1 MPSLSWPTVIVGAAL
16 LGGVLG
22 AVQPDAT
29 APLPQPTAEP
39 ADAAPVPVPTQASTP
54 SPPPSPSPVDTP
66 PADPPADA
74 PADPP
79 ADPQPAG
86 DEGGDDAVRTR
97 LPEAPT
103 AQVALTFDDGP
114 HPQWTPL
121 VLDEL
126 ARHGVPATF
135 CLVGEQVE
143 GREDLVRRIHA
154 EGHRLCNHTESHD
167 YGLPARDPSEITAQ
181 VEGMTSRL
189 RGIVPDARVTAFRA
203 PGGRF
208 APAVVD
214 VAEAQGLDPWGWS
227 VDPRDWGSTDPE
239 QIVRDVLDGV
249 GPGAV
254 VLLHDG
260 GGDRSATVR
269 ALAELVPLLQS
280 VGYEFVTL
288 P

>member
-1 MPSLSWPTVIVGAAL
+1 MPSMSWPSVILGAAL

-22 AVQPDAT
+22 AVQPDAA
-29 APLPQPTAEP
+29 APRPEPTAAP
-39 ADAAPVPVPTQASTP
+39 AEAAAAPAPSPSTP
-54 SPPPSPSPVDTP
+54 SPPPSPSPIPDP
-66 PADPPADA
+66 PVDPPAG
-74 PADPP
+74 PA

-86 DEGGDDAVRTR
+86 PGPQASDDRVRTR
-97 LPEAPT
+97 LPAAPS

-114 HPQWTPL
+114 HPEWTPL

-135 CLVGEQVE
+135 CLVGEQVA
-143 GREDLVRRIHA
+143 GSEDLVRRIHA

-167 YGLPARDPSEITAQ
+167 YALPAREPAEITAQ
-181 VEGMTSRL
+181 IEAATSRF
-189 RGIVPDARVTAFRA
+189 REIVPDAEVTAFRA

-208 APAVVD
+208 SPAVVD
-214 VAEAQGLDPWGWS
+214 VAAAQGLDAWGWS
-227 VDPRDWGSTDPE
+227 IDPRDWSSTDPE
-239 QIVRDVLDGV
+239 QIVSDVLDSV
-249 GPGAV
+249 EPGAV

-269 ALAELVPLLQS
+269 ALTELIPLLQS